1 MFVVVLFWHFPWQCT
16 FFFFF
21 FWLCLWLWVKCRANM
36 FGWKKFLSTF
46 FLLLCFFLSF
56 KWSRALYDK
65 QITSLYPSIY
75 PLVRIL
81 LLNPIWSLSPDLLF
95 TKSDLRKDSKEKKK
109 FHYVLKPEFLD
120 FIVDAKIICYP
131 ALLPSQGLLR
141 MNRRLVW
148 SPTEDILMAQEYM
161 YRKRIASYFK

>member
-1 MFVVVLFWHFPWQCT
+1 M
-16 FFFFF
+16 
-21 FWLCLWLWVKCRANM
+21 
-36 FGWKKFLSTF
+36 
-46 FLLLCFFLSF
+46 
-56 KWSRALYDK
+56 
-65 QITSLYPSIY
+65 
-75 PLVRIL
+75 

-148 SPTEDILMAQEYM
+148 SPTEDILMAQEYIEKGLLLILSNFLK
-161 YRKRIASYFK
+161 YEDVEKSQKKI